1 VCESGRL
8 RTMLESAFFR
18 MMTVAVLILATAFFV
33 AAEFAIVSLRE
44 TRLEQLKRQG
54 RPGATTAL
62 RLKREIDDFLAAN
75 QLGVTLCS
83 LALGWL
89 GEGAVAQIL
98 LDVFHRFHLFPGTN
112 GHANGVAHV
121 LAIALA
127 FTLITYLEVLLGEQV
142 PKSIALQRAEQIALA
157 VAAPMD
163 VFLRL
168 MRPLV
173 HLLKGSTAFVLHL
186 FRMPLR
192 SEGGEVHSPEELKL
206 AATATRESG
215 LIPAFQEQMIHRAI
229 DLNHVTVREIMT
241 PRGRIFALP
250 GDMPV
255 ELASARIVEEQHSR
269 VPVYDP
275 ALGTEHIIGVAY
287 SKDISRLMHFQRDSR
302 LPAALR
308 EPSVQLRNVVR
319 DILVVPETKLAV
331 DVLQE
336 FQERRRQIAIVVDEF
351 GSTVG
356 LVTAEDALEQL
367 VGELEDE
374 FDGSA
379 RSFPSPDSQGTVDL
393 DGTVTL
399 RDLATQLRWHFPREP
414 GVETLAGFLLA
425 QMGHLPRVGEK
436 IVYGPRSFTALE
448 LTGRRISRIRVKPV
462 VPAPSASKHA
472 KEDVQ
477 E

>member
-1 VCESGRL
+1 
-8 RTMLESAFFR
+8 MLESAFLR
-18 MMTVAVLILATAFFV
+18 LSTVVLLILATAFFV
-33 AAEFAIVSLRE
+33 AAEFAIVSVRE
-44 TRLEQLKRQG
+44 TRLEQLLKQG
-54 RPGATTAL
+54 RPGAATAL

-89 GEGAVAQIL
+89 GEGAVAGVALDL
-98 LDVFHRFHLFPGTN
+98 LHRTGLLA
-112 GHANGVAHV
+112 GHSVLQQHASTVAHV
-121 LAIALA
+121 LSIVFA

-142 PKSIALQRAEQIALA
+142 PKSMALQRAERISLA

-163 VFLRL
+163 VFLQL
-168 MRPLV
+168 TRPLV
-173 HLLKGSTAFVLHL
+173 RLLKVSTAQVLRL

-206 AATATRESG
+206 VATATRRGG
-215 LIPAFQEQMIHRAI
+215 LIPAFQEQIIHHAI

-250 GDMPV
+250 ADMPM

-275 ALGTEHIIGVAY
+275 ALGTEHIIGVVYA
-287 SKDISRLMHFQRDSR
+287 KDVARLMHFRRDGR
-302 LPAALR
+302 LPAAVR
-308 EPSVQLRNVVR
+308 ESSVQLRNVVR
-319 DILVVPETKLAV
+319 DVLVVPETKLAV
-331 DVLQE
+331 DLLQE
-336 FQERRRQIAIVVDEF
+336 FQERRRQLAIAVDEF

-367 VGELEDE
+367 VGEMDDE
-374 FDGSA
+374 FDTAALPLSSGEGT
-379 RSFPSPDSQGTVDL
+379 RSLDL

-399 RDLATQLRWHFPREP
+399 RDLTSQLHWHFPREP

-425 QMGHLPRVGEK
+425 QMGHLPRAGEQV
-436 IVYGPRSFTALE
+436 IYGPRSFTALE
-448 LTGRRISRIRVKPV
+448 LKGRRVSRVRVKQLVP
-462 VPAPSASKHA
+462 PAPDANLPA
-472 KEDVQ
+472 EARA
-477 E
+477 